1 MRILILAWLVPYFL
15 PYLKQSSVRMAHA
28 ANSTGEPCAIPRK
41 VVSVVASMGFRFC
54 GDTDEYCLISS
65 GCQSNCTD
73 GTPTATVTVSTPSA
87 TETTKASSSGGITGD
102 RLIILII
109 GCVVGVF
116 VIAAVCFMIRSWWKH
131 KERMEETRAAQHN
144 PFASVGE
151 RRAFELGLYMSGQT
165 ALPAQPGRAAIMPAI
180 VNQHSP
186 YGNGAIDNSRH
197 VHDIGSDDG
206 ND

>member
-1 MRILILAWLVPYFL
+1 MV
-15 PYLKQSSVRMAHA
+15 SSVLSPLSQAKFGP
-28 ANSTGEPCAIPRK
+28 NGTCGEQHGGALCDPEKGGICCSIN
-41 VVSVVASMGFRFC
+41 GFC